1 MADKLQKVSFGK
13 DLTGYATGTGNGVIV
28 LQEW

>member
-1 MADKLQKVSFGK
+1 MAAKLQKVTFGN
-13 DLTGYATGTGNGVIV
+13 DLSVYATGKGNGVIV

>member
-1 MADKLQKVSFGK
+1 MADKLQKVTFGK
-13 DLTGYATGTGNGVIV
+13 DLSGYATGKGNGVIV